1 MIPSLLEF
9 RSRVLITYCIEIC
22 FAIDAHAGVWG
33 KQRKMVDGNNGKKRR
48 GLYNNA
54 HDGVFRA
61 GLFFFFFFR
70 PSILGGVSESVDS
83 RAGDGLRWC

>member
-1 MIPSLLEF
+1 MGEK
-9 RSRVLITYCIEIC
+9 RS
-22 FAIDAHAGVWG
+22 
-33 KQRKMVDGNNGKKRR
+33 

-61 GLFFFFFFR
+61 GLFFFFR

-83 RAGDGLRWC
+83 RAGDERR

>member
-1 MIPSLLEF
+1 MGEK
-9 RSRVLITYCIEIC
+9 RS
-22 FAIDAHAGVWG
+22 
-33 KQRKMVDGNNGKKRR
+33 

-61 GLFFFFFFR
+61 GLFSFFFR

-83 RAGDGLRWC
+83 RAGDERRWCR